1 MSRAESGN
9 KGGGQGQQGEG
20 QGMTQ
25 RLSEGASQVAGTV
38 RDMTSQVRDAA
49 TEQYETLKD
58 SATEY
63 YQAGRDKAVE
73 WQNQLEDYVR
83 EQPLK
88 AVLMAAGVGVLL
100 GIIWKR
106 S

>member
-1 MSRAESGN
+1 MAQLVVLICLLATPEQCSEKPVPGATAESVVTCL
-9 KGGGQGQQGEG
+9 K
-20 QGMTQ
+20 T
-25 RLSEGASQVAGTV
+25 AG
-38 RDMTSQVRDAA
+38 
-49 TEQYETLKD
+49 
-58 SATEY
+58 
-63 YQAGRDKAVE
+63 DKAVE